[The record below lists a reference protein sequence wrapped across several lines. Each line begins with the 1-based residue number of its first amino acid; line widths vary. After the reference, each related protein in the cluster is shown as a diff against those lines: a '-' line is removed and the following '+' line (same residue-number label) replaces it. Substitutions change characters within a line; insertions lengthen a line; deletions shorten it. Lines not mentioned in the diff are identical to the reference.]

1 MTKKMEEK
9 KGNLEA
15 QRKQASIQ
23 LQELEVAL
31 RERARL
37 LDRIDGALEF
47 IGSVRKEQEVESTQN
62 KKEK

>member
-23 LQELEVAL
+23 LQELEVGVKQVD
-31 RERARL
+31 RL
-37 LDRIDGALEF
+37 IAKIDGALEF
-47 IGSVRKEQEVESTQN
+47 INSLEEEEKPKD